1 MWSQLRRQTFCH
13 MKLLKCRAATC
24 SKLDFYTGI
33 YGPRISFVR
42 GEPTAVSGSPHNFS
56 IILAVWGLAR
66 EKRLKPS
73 SLSWCNMLG
82 NLASPS
88 EDVKEKIYTTV
99 VSGRLAARFTWVV
112 VMDSNICVQDTVNN
126 HSLNVPAQRV
136 HIWLGSLQRA
146 LLSLLPCFWSHRGN

>member
-1 MWSQLRRQTFCH
+1 MPSDLKPAETLCH
-13 MKLLKCRAATC
+13 MKLLKCTAATE
-24 SKLDFYTGI
+24 LDFYKGM
-33 YGPRISFVR
+33 YGLRISLVW
-42 GEPTAVSGSPHNFS
+42 GEPTAASGSPRYFG
-56 IILAVWGLAR
+56 IILTVWGLAR

-73 SLSWCNMLG
+73 PLSWCNMLG

-88 EDVKEKIYTTV
+88 EDVQEKIYTTV
-99 VSGRLAARFTWVV
+99 VSGRRAARFTWVV

-126 HSLNVPAQRV
+126 HSLNVPAERL